1 MLRHSIVRRALV
13 ACGLVAYGLATC
25 GLGPV
30 ALPAS
35 ARDAVAPS
43 GVVELFTSQGC
54 SSCPPADAALKRLID
69 DGKVV
74 ALAYHVDY
82 WNYLGWTDTLAT
94 KDNTARQYAYAR
106 MLGRNGVYTPQ
117 AVLNGRSHVNGAD
130 LAGINSRIT
139 AMADGGEGLDV
150 PVEAHVGGDEID
162 IKVGA
167 GKGKANVVVV
177 YFDRRQMVDVKQG
190 ENGGRKITYWHAV
203 RDVQTIGMWDGK
215 PASFVLPA
223 SILDQG
229 KNGGCAVLLQTMK
242 DGETPGPILG
252 AAAIVTGATAD

>member
-1 MLRHSIVRRALV
+1 
-13 ACGLVAYGLATC
+13 
-25 GLGPV
+25 
-30 ALPAS
+30 
-35 ARDAVAPS
+35 
-43 GVVELFTSQGC
+43 
-54 SSCPPADAALKRLID
+54 
-69 DGKVV
+69 
-74 ALAYHVDY
+74 
-82 WNYLGWTDTLAT
+82 LGWADTLAS

-130 LAGINSRIT
+130 LAGINSRLL

-150 PVEAHVGGDEID
+150 PVEARVGGDEID

-167 GKGKANVVVV
+167 GKGKANVIVV
-177 YFDRRQMVDVKQG
+177 YFDREQMVDVKQG
-190 ENGGRKITYWHAV
+190 ENGGRKIAYWHAV

-242 DGETPGPILG
+242 DAETPGAILG
-252 AAAIVTGATAD
+252 AAAVVTGTAAD